1 MSAPV
6 ETSQRL
12 RPWLRGLLI
21 GPLSLVAACLT
32 MVGAAVWLPEGRAHI
47 NNLILPVVLFPLL
60 WTAFL
65 LYACLDKKLA
75 RAYAVIGVLVL
86 ANVALVTRHLLG

>member
-1 MSAPV
+1 MNASTQ
-6 ETSQRL
+6 TSQRL

-32 MVGAAVWLPEGRAHI
+32 MVGGAIWLPEGRAQV

-60 WTAFL
+60 WTVFF

-75 RAYAVIGVLVL
+75 RAYMVIGVLVL
-86 ANVALVTRHLLG
+86 ANAALVAQHLLA

>member
-1 MSAPV
+1 MNAQ
-6 ETSQRL
+6 TSQRL

-32 MVGAAVWLPEGRAHI
+32 MVGGAVYLPEGQAHI
-47 NNLILPVVLFPLL
+47 NNIVLPVILFPLL
-60 WTAFL
+60 WTVFL

-86 ANVALVTRHLLG
+86 VNAALVAQHLLG